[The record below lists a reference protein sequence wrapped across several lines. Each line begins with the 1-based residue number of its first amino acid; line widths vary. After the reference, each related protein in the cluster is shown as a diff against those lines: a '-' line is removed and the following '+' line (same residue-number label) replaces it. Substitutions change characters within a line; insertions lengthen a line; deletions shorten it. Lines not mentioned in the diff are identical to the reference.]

1 MFLIHQINFGCRIK
15 SLSTYIRLPLVRTKG
30 SMELITS
37 TLAVKFYGL
46 CTFSFC
52 ICGYAHI
59 RSVWH
64 TFLVCVPQ
72 LYSTIFPLNRH
83 PAYCVWEPSRSG
95 RWKESESC
103 NVCFNVCAAVCQY
116 PSEVAYRV
124 LSVHVPMQGH
134 PGYRCCI
141 CN

>member
-15 SLSTYIRLPLVRTKG
+15 SLSTYIRLPLGRTKG

-37 TLAVKFYGL
+37 TLAVKFYEL

-72 LYSTIFPLNRH
+72 LDSTIFPLNRH

-103 NVCFNVCAAVCQY
+103 NVCCEISNTDTQFCVISMSALLFVNIPVRWLTEFY
-116 PSEVAYRV
+116 LYTF
-124 LSVHVPMQGH
+124 
-134 PGYRCCI
+134 
-141 CN
+141 